1 MAIMRVDSGKSRRHV
16 QIMYLFKRFPV
27 VPSSR
32 IAAFLLATTTVFSL
46 HADPHMHRWEEA
58 GRDPDRIALTW
69 TGDPAT
75 SIAVSWRTSS
85 DISEAFAEIALSTP
99 EPRFDFHS
107 RRQKAETESLELSS
121 IPENHQDEV
130 NYHSVAF
137 EDLKPSTKYLYRVGD
152 GGDYWSEWVEFRTAS
167 DKSEPFS
174 FVYFGD
180 AQNDVLSH
188 WSRVIRAAYAKAPT
202 AGFFLHAG
210 DLINDGH
217 FDEEWGQWF
226 KAGGWVHSS
235 VPSVVVTGNHEY
247 RPLPNREAGTRY
259 LALMWQPQ
267 FQLPTYDVLPPEL
280 AETVYY
286 HDYQGARIIVLNS
299 NAMQEQQVE
308 WLDQRLEENPGEWSI
323 VTFHHPMFSSGK
335 NRDNQ
340 AMRDLWKPVLDKH
353 KVDLVLQGHDHTYAR
368 GHIPVSMR
376 ANSNSQ
382 NVQTMYINSVSGPK
396 MYEFME
402 TGWDVYAP
410 EGVVLDRSAEN
421 SQFFQVVSIDGS
433 KLTYKAFTA
442 NGLLYDAFQLI
453 KKSNGAK
460 RISRLTVDVDKE
472 YRYENTAPYGR
483 GPAKPSTK

>member
-1 MAIMRVDSGKSRRHV
+1 MSPRNTLSTNRIFQAAAC
-16 QIMYLFKRFPV
+16 LFV
-27 VPSSR
+27 
-32 IAAFLLATTTVFSL
+32 ATASL
-46 HADPHMHRWEEA
+46 FTFADPHMHRWEEA
-58 GRDPDRIALTW
+58 GRDPDRLVLNW

-85 DISEAFAEIALSTP
+85 DISEAYAEIALSTP
-99 EPRFDFHS
+99 EPRFDFHAS
-107 RRQKAETESLELSS
+107 RQKAKTESVELSS

-130 NYHSVAF
+130 NYHSVVF

-167 DKSEPFS
+167 DKPEPFS

-188 WSRVIRAAYAKAPT
+188 WSRVIRAAYSKAPT

-247 RPLPNREAGTRY
+247 RPLPNREKGTRY
-259 LALMWQPQ
+259 LSLMWQPQ
-267 FQLPTYDVLPPEL
+267 FQLPTYDALPAEL

-286 HDYQGARIIVLNS
+286 HDYQGTRIIVLNS
-299 NAMQEQQVE
+299 NAMKEQQVE
-308 WLDQRLEENPGEWSI
+308 WLDQRLEENPGDWAI
-323 VTFHHPMFSSGK
+323 VSFHHPLFSSGN
-335 NRDNQ
+335 NRDNK

-376 ANSNSQ
+376 ANRNSRD
-382 NVQTMYINSVSGPK
+382 VQSMYVNSVSGPK
-396 MYEFME
+396 MYEFMDA
-402 TGWDVYAP
+402 GWDVYAP

-421 SQFFQVVSIDGS
+421 GQFFQVVSIDGS

-442 NGLLYDAFQLI
+442 NGLLYDAFRLD
-453 KKSNGAK
+453 KRSNGNK
-460 RISRLTVDVDKE
+460 RITRLPVEVDSE
-472 YRYENTAPYGR
+472 YRFENTLPYR
-483 GPAKPSTK
+483 KPGVDAATP

>member
-1 MAIMRVDSGKSRRHV
+1 
-16 QIMYLFKRFPV
+16 
-27 VPSSR
+27 
-32 IAAFLLATTTVFSL
+32 
-46 HADPHMHRWEEA
+46 
-58 GRDPDRIALTW
+58 
-69 TGDPAT
+69 
-75 SIAVSWRTSS
+75 
-85 DISEAFAEIALSTP
+85 
-99 EPRFDFHS
+99 
-107 RRQKAETESLELSS
+107 
-121 IPENHQDEV
+121 
-130 NYHSVAF
+130 
-137 EDLKPSTKYLYRVGD
+137 
-152 GGDYWSEWVEFRTAS
+152 
-167 DKSEPFS
+167 
-174 FVYFGD
+174 
-180 AQNDVLSH
+180 
-188 WSRVIRAAYAKAPT
+188 
-202 AGFFLHAG
+202 
-210 DLINDGH
+210 
-217 FDEEWGQWF
+217 
-226 KAGGWVHSS
+226 
-235 VPSVVVTGNHEY
+235 
-247 RPLPNREAGTRY
+247 
-259 LALMWQPQ
+259 MWQPQ

-308 WLDQRLEENPGEWSI
+308 WLDQRLEENPGGWSI

-335 NRDNQ
+335 NRDNP

-376 ANSNSQ
+376 ANRNSR

-460 RISRLTVDVDKE
+460 RISRLSVDVDKE

-483 GPAKPSTK
+483 GPAKPKTR

>member
-1 MAIMRVDSGKSRRHV
+1 
-16 QIMYLFKRFPV
+16 
-27 VPSSR
+27 
-32 IAAFLLATTTVFSL
+32 
-46 HADPHMHRWEEA
+46 
-58 GRDPDRIALTW
+58 
-69 TGDPAT
+69 
-75 SIAVSWRTSS
+75 
-85 DISEAFAEIALSTP
+85 
-99 EPRFDFHS
+99 
-107 RRQKAETESLELSS
+107 
-121 IPENHQDEV
+121 
-130 NYHSVAF
+130 
-137 EDLKPSTKYLYRVGD
+137 VGD
-152 GGDYWSEWVEFRTAS
+152 GGDYWSEWIEFRTAS
-167 DKSEPFS
+167 DKPDPFS

-188 WSRVIRAAYAKAPT
+188 WSRVIRAAYSKAPT

-247 RPLPNREAGTRY
+247 RPLPNREEGTRY
-259 LALMWQPQ
+259 LSLMWQPQ
-267 FQLPTYDVLPPEL
+267 FRLPTYDVLPPEL

-299 NAMQEQQVE
+299 NAMKEQQVE
-308 WLDQRLEENPGEWSI
+308 WLDQRLEENPGKWSI
-323 VTFHHPMFSSGK
+323 VSFHHPMFSSGN
-335 NRDNQ
+335 NRDNK

-376 ANSNSQ
+376 ANRNSR

-402 TGWDVYAP
+402 TGWDLYAP
-410 EGVVLDRSAEN
+410 DGVVLDRSAEN

-442 NGLLYDAFQLI
+442 NGLLYDAFQLV
-453 KKSNGAK
+453 KKSSGAK
-460 RISRLTVDVDKE
+460 RISRLPVDVAKE

-483 GPAKPSTK
+483 GPAKPNTK